1 MDDGQIQVLC
11 ILAVMMGT
19 ILAAFWKRTGHG
31 MFTSDVRRVL
41 KKVRQWLR
49 RGEYNAA
56 MVKGRQN
63 LELLLK
69 SVADE
74 VGIEIDN
81 TASAAAGPKGGGG
94 KNGGGKN
101 SRRPDRNTGKR
112 RGRKSSKPMT
122 NQEFCRWLGE
132 KGYLDRVSRWEL
144 NEIRIIGNK
153 AVHENFDSRDEAWN
167 QYNYLEDLLRT
178 FSAQNWDRPERGKK
192 KQ

>member
-31 MFTSDVRRVL
+31 MFTSDVRREL
-41 KKVRQWLR
+41 KKERQWLR